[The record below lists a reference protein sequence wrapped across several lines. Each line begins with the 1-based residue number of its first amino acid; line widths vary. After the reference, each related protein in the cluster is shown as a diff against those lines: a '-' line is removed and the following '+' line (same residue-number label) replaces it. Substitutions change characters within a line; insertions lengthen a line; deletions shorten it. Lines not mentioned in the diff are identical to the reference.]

1 MNSKSDHC
9 FLMISLLLFL
19 LLLAGCGDLT
29 EYNDPEEND
38 GSKGGKGRWTCDF
51 VKRDLIDAG
60 LLSSYKYDETDVM
73 DIAAG
78 TWTGHYPGTDLVEE
92 FDIVIK
98 VDPADAGVPSYLM
111 PIRRAD
117 RKYTGSNPDNLECIG
132 MLIPASI
139 TIDSSIKAFSTSED
153 NLLVWGYT
161 LEDSNYNDFSSADL
175 FYPQCIPCFKVSLD
189 YRNRD
194 TTLYAAFLPDGTMWV
209 RTEIEFDADDPRS
222 EMEHEYIK
230 SGSRTD

>member
-19 LLLAGCGDLT
+19 VLLAGCGDLT

-38 GSKGGKGRWTCDF
+38 GSKGIKGDWKCDF
-51 VKRDLIDAG
+51 VKKDLIDAG

-78 TWTGHYPGTDLVEE
+78 TWIGHYPGTDLVEE
-92 FDIVIK
+92 FDIEIK
-98 VDPADAGVPSYLM
+98 VDPADAGVPSYSM

-117 RKYTGSNPDNLECIG
+117 RKYTGSNPDNLECKG

-161 LEDSNYNDFSSADL
+161 LEDSNYNDFSSPD
-175 FYPQCIPCFKVSLD
+175 FTVPQNIPWFEACLD
-189 YRNRD
+189 YKKRSTD
-194 TTLYAAFLPDGTMWV
+194 LKVAFLPDGTMWILPEV
-209 RTEIEFDADDPRS
+209 EYDADDPRW
-222 EMEHEYIK
+222 EVEQKFIK